1 MNIKMGTT
9 ILRGASA
16 LLGLSRPAR
25 FISATTP
32 RHLVARA
39 NRFRCLATTAAAC
52 PIPQRASTDHNLSV
66 QQRDTGLELSGP
78 ALSRPLQLSYDW
90 LRDSCQCAECVH
102 PSTKQKLF
110 RTGDSVRPTPSD
122 ASLVHNQLH
131 VQWADGHP
139 SIFPLDFLRRYA
151 DPTGQARSS
160 SHFEDV
166 MARRPWD
173 LDSLPAERFVDYS
186 SIKND
191 PLPAYL
197 QLLRYG
203 IVIVR
208 GVPHE
213 YTQRGPEGPA
223 GVSEMAGLVGL
234 VRETFYGR
242 FWDVISVRGST
253 NIAYTNLNLDLHMD
267 LLYMQHPPHLQLLH
281 CIKNRVQGGTS
292 VFVDAIKAAND
303 LWEQD
308 RASFEVLANTSVP
321 FHYENDGHHLHRSHP
336 TIQLVPSHL
345 QPANQSG
352 PPQIAHINY
361 SPPFQAPL
369 PPDVP
374 PLVYAALRKYADLL
388 ARPQGRFE
396 YTLAE
401 GDCAVFDNRRVL
413 HARTAF
419 WDKNAK
425 EGKAEETNRWLKGC
439 YVEVDDLLDRTRV
452 LLAKRGST
460 AGL

>member
-1 MNIKMGTT
+1 MNIKMNTT
-9 ILRGASA
+9 MHRGASA

-39 NRFRCLATTAAAC
+39 SRYRCLATTD
-52 PIPQRASTDHNLSV
+52 IPQRASTDHNLSLQPQDNGV
-66 QQRDTGLELSGP
+66 ELSGSFFP
-78 ALSRPLQLSYDW
+78 RPLKLSYDW

-110 RTGDSVRPTPSD
+110 RTGDFVRPVPSD
-122 ASLVHNQLH
+122 ASLAQGALH

-139 SIFPLDFLRRYA
+139 SVFSLDFIRRYA
-151 DPTGQARSS
+151 DPTGQARAS

-173 LDSLPAERFVDYS
+173 LSRLPSERFVDFA

-203 IVIVR
+203 ILIVR

-213 YTQRGPEGPA
+213 STQRGPEGPA
-223 GVSEMAGLVGL
+223 GVSEMAGLLGL
-234 VRETFYGR
+234 VRETFYGKL
-242 FWDVISVRGST
+242 WDVISARAST

-267 LLYMQHPPHLQLLH
+267 LQYMQHPPHIQLLH
-281 CIKNRVQGGTS
+281 CIKNRVEGGTS

-308 RASFEVLANTSVP
+308 RASFEVLAQTPIP
-321 FHYENDGHHLHRSHP
+321 FHYENDGHHLHHSHP
-336 TIQLVPSHL
+336 TIQLVHSHL
-345 QPANQSG
+345 EPANPSV
-352 PPQIAHINY
+352 PPRIAHINY

-369 PPDVP
+369 PPDIS
-374 PLVYAALRKYADLL
+374 PLVYTALRKYADLL
-388 ARPQGRFE
+388 ARPEGRFE

-419 WDKNAK
+419 WDKNAR